1 MIKSYDRYII
11 IVLKEVG
18 DMSITATEFKTNMGK
33 YLLLASKEDIF
44 ITKNGKPV
52 AKLTSPYQQKLDVV
66 ESLFGVVPNSITL
79 DEVREERLKKI

>member
-18 DMSITATEFKTNMGK
+18 NMSITATEFKTNMGK